1 MRTPGRLLP
10 ANDSRLRRR
19 VCTACFVLVV
29 SMQREASDSRVLAYV
44 PEAMRGMETAS
55 LVRAMC
61 PRASEPASE
70 RPVLH
75 LAEWYESVARLKA
88 AHVAKMESQLESTVL
103 ALPNGL
109 KYNTTF
115 PKRLAAELPGAGR
128 AGPGSMIGAAWKI
141 YREAGKNKK

>member
-1 MRTPGRLLP
+1 MP
-10 ANDSRLRRR
+10 ADDSRLRRR
-19 VCTACFVLVV
+19 VCGSCVMLIPNL
-29 SMQREASDSRVLAYV
+29 QRESVLYL

-88 AHVAKMESQLESTVL
+88 AHAAEVETQLESKVL

-109 KYNTTF
+109 KYTTF
-115 PKRLAAELPGAGR
+115 TRRLVAALPGVGK
-128 AGPGSMIGAAWKI
+128 GPALGTAWRMYKA
-141 YREAGKNKK
+141 AGKDKK

>member
-1 MRTPGRLLP
+1 
-10 ANDSRLRRR
+10 
-19 VCTACFVLVV
+19 
-29 SMQREASDSRVLAYV
+29 MQREASDSRVLAYV

-61 PRASEPASE
+61 PRASGPASE